1 MLRQIIFALGCL
13 LIGVLGNVASAD
25 TTKVG
30 RITDVR
36 FGANG
41 SATRIVIDT
50 NKPINYEY
58 FSLSNGSRRI
68 VLDMP
73 RLRWSIDGLTSESG
87 SGVGHNFIS
96 QYRYGHNSPT
106 TSRLVLD
113 LNAPADVVNAFRIK
127 PKGDIR
133 NHRIVLDLETIP
145 DKVFE
150 EKASFGDTKKRKST
164 NTNYKRRKPLI
175 FIDAGHGGKDPGAI
189 GINKTQEKDVAL
201 AAALDLRKAL
211 LKTRRYDV
219 AMTRDTDIF
228 IELED
233 RVKIARSYNV
243 DLFISLHADAG
254 KNPATRGA
262 SVYTLSASG
271 EQRSDRLKNSNN
283 WILDIEKDEERSE
296 QVTAILVDLVKRETK
311 SRSAEFAELL
321 IPSIT
326 NYSWPTLRNTHR
338 KAGFFVL
345 LAPDVPAVLFEM
357 GFMTNPNDEAIL
369 TSPKKRS
376 KLIKGVVKAVDSFFA
391 DQEFYIAQR

>member
-1 MLRQIIFALGCL
+1 MHRLFFALGFMFF
-13 LIGVLGNVASAD
+13 GVFYGFAHAD
-25 TTKVG
+25 TGKFA
-30 RITDVR
+30 RITNVR
-36 FGANG
+36 FGENG
-41 SATRIVIDT
+41 AATRVVIDANT
-50 NKPINYEY
+50 PIDYDY
-58 FSLSNGSRRI
+58 FILSNGARRI

-87 SGVGHNFIS
+87 GGDGFGHVV

-113 LNAPADVVNAFRIK
+113 LESPADVVNAFRLK
-127 PKGDIR
+127 PKGDR
-133 NHRIVLDLETIP
+133 KSHRIVLDL
-145 DKVFE
+145 KSVSVKKFE
-150 EKASFGDTKKRKST
+150 AKANAEDKKRQKAVV
-164 NTNYKRRKPLI
+164 NHKRRKPLI

-189 GINKTQEKDVAL
+189 GVSKTQEKDIAL
-201 AAALDLRKAL
+201 AAALELRRAL
-211 LKTRRYDV
+211 LATKRYDV
-219 AMTRDTDIF
+219 AMTRDTDVF

-233 RVKIARSYNV
+233 RVKIARSYDV

-254 KNPATRGA
+254 KKSVTRGA

-283 WILDIEKDEERSE
+283 WVLDIEKDDDRSE
-296 QVTAILVDLVKRETK
+296 EVTAILVDLVKRETK

-326 NYSWPTLRNTHR
+326 KQKWPTLRNTHR

-357 GFMTNPNDEAIL
+357 GFMTNPSDEAIL
-369 TSPKKRS
+369 TSPRKRK
-376 KLIKGVVKAVDSFFA
+376 KLIRGIVDAVNVFFA
-391 DQEFYIAQR
+391 DQEFYVAQR